1 MSSGGSSNNE
11 TGREIVERALER
23 AKRAGADAADA
34 LLVESDTIEA
44 RVRGAEIDF
53 VKQARE
59 HTLGIRAL
67 VRGAGGLRSALTST
81 SDLGLGAVDRM
92 AQETVAL
99 ARATAEDPAAGL
111 PEEDFAHDLPDLALF
126 DPRDRDVAVEARIA
140 EARIAEAAAREADP
154 RIVNSE
160 GSQVASDFSRVLYGD
175 SRGFFGEYP
184 VATHSLFSEPVARDN
199 GGMQRDYWMTTA
211 RRLADLED
219 AAAVGRRAA
228 ERALRRLGARR
239 AATCEVPVIF
249 DPVTAPSLLG
259 HLLACVNG
267 YAIYRGTSF
276 LAERLGER
284 IASPLVTVIDDGRR
298 PGGLG
303 SKPFD
308 GEGQPTRRNVVLD
321 KGHLRGWLLDSYS
334 ARKVG
339 GVSTGNA
346 ARGPGSAPTVAP
358 TNLWLEPGE
367 QTLEEIIAETERGL
381 LVTELIGM
389 GFQPVTGDYSRGAAG
404 LWIEAGE
411 IAYPVDEVTI
421 AGNLGEM
428 LSSIDRVGSDLLW
441 LSRTASPSLRIAAM
455 TVAGD

>member
-1 MSSGGSSNNE
+1 MSGSSN
-11 TGREIVERALER
+11 TKGRAIVERALER
-23 AKRAGADAADA
+23 VQSAGADAADA
-34 LLVESDTIEA
+34 LLVENDAIEA
-44 RVRGAEIDF
+44 RVRGTEIDF

-67 VRGAGGLRSALTST
+67 VRGGGGLRSALGST
-81 SDLGLGAVDRM
+81 SDLGPAAVDRM

-111 PEEDFAHDLPDLALF
+111 PEEDFARDLPDLALF
-126 DPRDRDVAVEARIA
+126 DPRDRDASVEDRIA
-140 EARIAEAAAREADP
+140 EARRAEAAAREADP

-160 GSQVASDFSRVLYGD
+160 GSQVSTDFSHVLYGD
-175 SRGFFGEYP
+175 SRGFFGEY
-184 VATHSLFSEPVARDN
+184 ASAGHSLFSEPVAAED
-199 GGMQRDYWMTTA
+199 GAMQRDYWLTAA

-219 AAAVGRRAA
+219 AASVGRRAA
-228 ERALRRLGARR
+228 ARAVRRLGARR
-239 AATCEVPVIF
+239 VATCEVPVIF

-259 HLLACVNG
+259 HLVACVNG

-276 LAERLGER
+276 LAGRLGER
-284 IASPLVTVIDDGRR
+284 IASPLVSVIDDGRR

-308 GEGQPTRRNVVLD
+308 GEGQPTRRNVVLEN
-321 KGHLRGWLLDSYS
+321 GHLRGWLLDSYS

-346 ARGPGSAPTVAP
+346 ARGPGSAPSVAP
-358 TNLWLEPGE
+358 TNLWLEPGT

-411 IAYPVDEVTI
+411 IAHPVDEITI

-428 LSSIDRVGSDLLW
+428 LSGIDRVGSDLLW
-441 LSRTASPSLRIAAM
+441 LGRMASPSLRIAAM
-455 TVAGD
+455 TLAGD